1 MASKGKGTPGWL
13 IVCYIVGMLLTG
25 TLNTLCTKIQFTLSS
40 VGINGQT
47 ELFHK
52 PWFATLNMLFAMGLV
67 GVIDKLV
74 RMSCGGGKGD
84 KETPLMIDEAPGSK
98 AGNGNGNAQTPYR
111 KKVMLVAYP
120 AAFDIVATALCAVGM
135 LYIPASVWQML
146 RGSSIVFACI
156 FSILFLNRKM
166 YVFNWLGLGLCV
178 IGVCMVGIAS
188 VMGDK
193 GSSSSDGDE
202 AGPEGMLIGMSLV
215 LLGQVVQAAQ
225 IIAEEFLMK
234 SVDLPPMQIIGL
246 EGFWGTLIM
255 MVIVYPILWV
265 MPGSDGGHQEDP
277 FDTFAMLSNNQT
289 LLSVVLLFLF
299 SCGTFN
305 ATGIAVTASLSGVHR
320 MMLDASRTVMIWGFG
335 LWVHY
340 RVDHNSPYGEVWT
353 QYSYLQLVGFV
364 VLVSG
369 QAVYSEV
376 LKVPGL
382 TYPPPMVPSP
392 SPTAALNLCSP
403 LPREAVN

>member
-1 MASKGKGTPGWL
+1 MVGKGTPGWL
-13 IVCYIVGMLLTG
+13 IAFYIIGMLLTG

-40 VGINGQT
+40 VGINGQP

-74 RMSCGGGKGD
+74 RMCTGSRSD
-84 KETPLMIDEAPGSK
+84 KETPLMIDEAPMSK
-98 AGNGNGNAQTPYR
+98 EEGANGNAGISYR
-111 KKVMLVAYP
+111 NKVLLVAYP
-120 AAFDIVATALCAVGM
+120 AAFDIAATALCAVGM

-146 RGSSIVFACI
+146 RGSSIVFAAI
-156 FSILFLNRKM
+156 FSILFLKRKM
-166 YVFNWLGLGLCV
+166 YSFNWLGLGLCV
-178 IGVCMVGIAS
+178 LGVCMVGVAS
-188 VMGDK
+188 VMGESD
-193 GSSSSDGDE
+193 SSS
-202 AGPEGMLIGMSLV
+202 AGGSAEDMVVGISLV
-215 LLGQVVQAAQ
+215 LMGQVVQAAQ

-234 SVDLPPMQIIGL
+234 SVDLPAMQIVGL

-255 MVIVYPILWV
+255 VFIVYPFLWV
-265 MPGSDGGHQEDP
+265 MPGSDGGHLEDP
-277 FDTFAMLSNNQT
+277 FDTFAMLANSPV
-289 LLSVVLLFLF
+289 LLSVVLAFLF

-340 RVDHNSPYGEVWT
+340 RVDPNSAFGEVWT

-382 TYPPPMVPSP
+382 SYPPPQMA
-392 SPTAALNLCSP
+392 SPTPSAALNLCSP